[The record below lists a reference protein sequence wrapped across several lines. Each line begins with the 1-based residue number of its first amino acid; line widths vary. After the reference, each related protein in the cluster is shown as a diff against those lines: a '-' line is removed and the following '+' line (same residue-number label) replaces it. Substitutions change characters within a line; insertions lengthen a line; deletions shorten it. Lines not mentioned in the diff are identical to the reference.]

1 MLKRLEVDKE
11 LCKDFIRSH
20 GQKETVLQ
28 IQRASREDVC
38 KAHLEREGER
48 KKKPHKAQ
56 TASFLHC
63 PWLRSEEHFRWI
75 NHREKQW
82 DKSPL
87 LLRLSPEGLR
97 CSCPTSALRALAS
110 GLGTHPARPRR
121 VNRSLG
127 SGLHVCLG
135 AGSPRDTPL
144 RVMLSAGRRFYQITP
159 PKVLSRNRACKSIPP
174 LRGQYAPPCR

>member
-28 IQRASREDVC
+28 IQRASGEDVC
-38 KAHLEREGER
+38 KAHLERRGKIKG

-56 TASFLHC
+56 TASFLYC

-82 DKSPL
+82 DKSRL
-87 LLRLSPEGLR
+87 LLRLSWAAEELS
-97 CSCPTSALRALAS
+97 CSFPTSTW
-110 GLGTHPARPRR
+110 GLQIP
-121 VNRSLG
+121 SLG
-127 SGLHVCLG
+127 PVLHPWELEG
-135 AGSPRDTPL
+135 PQAFYEGYAISRL
-144 RVMLSAGRRFYQITP
+144 KILSDYSSKNA
-159 PKVLSRNRACKSIPP
+159 
-174 LRGQYAPPCR
+174 

>member
-28 IQRASREDVC
+28 IQRASGEDVC
-38 KAHLEREGER
+38 KAHLERSGKIKG
-48 KKKPHKAQ
+48 KKKKAPHKAQ

-82 DKSPL
+82 DKSLL
-87 LLRLSPEGLR
+87 LLRLSVPG
-97 CSCPTSALRALAS
+97 
-110 GLGTHPARPRR
+110 RR
-121 VNRSLG
+121 GAELLFPQRHMVGAG
-127 SGLHVCLG
+127 SGLSPDPAQPQWGGQIPSLG
-135 AGSPRDTPL
+135 PVLHTWELVVPRAFYEGCAINKL
-144 RVMLSAGRRFYQITP
+144 KILSDYSSKNA
-159 PKVLSRNRACKSIPP
+159 
-174 LRGQYAPPCR
+174 

>member
-28 IQRASREDVC
+28 IQRASGEDVC
-38 KAHLEREGER
+38 KAHLERGGKKEKR
-48 KKKPHKAQ
+48 KKKAPRKAQ

-82 DKSPL
+82 DKSLL
-87 LLRLSPEGLR
+87 LLRLSSAAEGLR
-97 CSCPTSALRALAS
+97 CSFPTGPWRALAR
-110 GLGTHPARPRR
+110 GLGTHPARSPRVTGPLR
-121 VNRSLG
+121 
-127 SGLHVCLG
+127 SGLHTWELEVPWALHEG
-135 AGSPRDTPL
+135 DPIKF
-144 RVMLSAGRRFYQITP
+144 MLSAG
-159 PKVLSRNRACKSIPP
+159 
-174 LRGQYAPPCR
+174 

>member
-28 IQRASREDVC
+28 IQRASGEDVC
-38 KAHLEREGER
+38 KAHLERGVEKGK
-48 KKKPHKAQ
+48 KKKPHKAR

-82 DKSPL
+82 DKSRL
-87 LLRLSPEGLR
+87 LLRLSWAAEGLR
-97 CSCPTSALRALAS
+97 CSFPTGAWRALAS
-110 GLGTHPARPRR
+110 GLGTDPARPRPL
-121 VNRSLG
+121 NRSLG
-127 SGLHVCLG
+127 SGLHVWELEV
-135 AGSPRDTPL
+135 PRASYEGPPI
-144 RVMLSAGRRFYQITP
+144 RVMLSAD
-159 PKVLSRNRACKSIPP
+159 
-174 LRGQYAPPCR
+174 